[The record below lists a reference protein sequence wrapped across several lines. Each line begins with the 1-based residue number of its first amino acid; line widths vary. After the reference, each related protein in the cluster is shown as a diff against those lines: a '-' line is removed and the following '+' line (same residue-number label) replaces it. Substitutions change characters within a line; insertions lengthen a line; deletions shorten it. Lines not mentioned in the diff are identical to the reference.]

1 MDDQTVI
8 NNKEIENYFIVTLDK
23 DGNINLFNNKNQ
35 ITLFNIYN
43 INNIDNKYKKLEF
56 FSVGFPYYIV
66 VNEIYFCIT
75 TDHGLFVISK
85 INN

>member
-8 NNKEIENYFIVTLDK
+8 NNKEIENFFIVTLDK

-66 VNEIYFCIT
+66 VNDLYFGIT
-75 TDHGLFVISK
+75 TDHGLFVMSK